1 MMRLRLTILA
11 VTTAALLAAC
21 GVQSNGDS
29 GKGDSG
35 GGGGSGSSS
44 GPIQVGVL
52 ITDTATEAKR
62 NGVSIV
68 SPFRDAAH
76 ALIASVN
83 SAGGVAGRKIEVVDD
98 AIEFTA
104 LNHDSAFEA
113 ICQKF
118 TKDKHVQAV
127 IYDGIIYNNSFNTC
141 LTNAKVPIVYMSGT
155 GASPIGDSVDMK
167 NNPGM
172 FVVDGVSMDRRIKSI
187 MTKAL
192 VANYL
197 PPGSKIGVVME
208 DCPYD
213 QRTYDNTLK
222 PIADKNKITLVKG
235 GVKCAHGYAD
245 NAPSLAQIQNFA
257 LKFKSEGV
265 GSVMFLTTYENGLV
279 YYLAQGA
286 HTQNWTPQ
294 YLLFRQQGFP
304 GTMKIYPPEQLTKM
318 RGFGGIPLSELTS
331 PPAAP
336 AAQAAVQQKCLADAR
351 ANGQAAQKVTD
362 QITVYQV
369 CDAVRLLQQGLTNS
383 GGKGGTDALVP
394 AIEKLGTSFVSALDL
409 NGATQFGPDR
419 HDGMELTAASAYQP
433 SCKCFEYIGGLGSAT
448 PIQ

>member
-11 VTTAALLAAC
+11 VSSAVVLAAC

-29 GKGDSG
+29 GGKN
-35 GGGGSGSSS
+35 GGGSSGAKAS

-52 ITDTATEAKR
+52 ITDTAAEARR

-68 SPFRDAAH
+68 SPVRDTAH

-83 SAGGVAGRKIEVVDD
+83 AAGGIHGRKIEVVDD
-98 AIEFTA
+98 AIEFTDP
-104 LNHDSAFEA
+104 NFDTAFQA

-118 TKDKHVQAV
+118 TQDKHVQAV
-127 IYDGIIYNNSFNTC
+127 LYDGIVYNNSFNTC
-141 LTNAKVPIVYMSGT
+141 LTNAKVPILYMPGT
-155 GASPIGDSVDMK
+155 GASPVGDDIDLK
-167 NNPGM
+167 NNPGV

-187 MTKAL
+187 MNKAL
-192 VANYL
+192 VSNYL
-197 PPGSKIGVVME
+197 PAGSKIGVVME

-213 QRTYDNTLK
+213 QRVYDNTLK
-222 PIADKNKITLVKG
+222 PIADQHNITLVKG

-286 HTQNWTPQ
+286 HTQHWTPQ
-294 YLLFRQQGFP
+294 YLLFRQQGMAD
-304 GTMKIYPPEQLTKM
+304 TMKIYPPEQLTKM
-318 RGFGGIPLSELTS
+318 RGFGGIPLSDLTS
-331 PPAAP
+331 PPAPP
-336 AAQAAVQQKCLADAR
+336 AAQTAVQQKCLADAR
-351 ANGQAAQKVTD
+351 ANGQAAQKLTD

-369 CDAVRLLQQGLTNS
+369 CDVVRLLQQALMNS
-383 GGKGGTDALVP
+383 GGQGGTDALVP

-409 NGATQFGPDR
+409 NGATQFGPGR
-419 HDGMELTAASAYQP
+419 HDGMELTATSAYD
-433 SCKCFEYIGGLGSAT
+433 SACKCFSYTGGPASAT

>member
-1 MMRLRLTILA
+1 MMRLRRTILA
-11 VTTAALLAAC
+11 VSGLAVLAAC
-21 GVQSNGDS
+21 SAQSNGGSDN
-29 GKGDSG
+29 SG
-35 GGGGSGSSS
+35 GTGGPTST

-76 ALIASVN
+76 ALIAAVN
-83 SAGGVAGRKIEVVDD
+83 ARGGMAGRKVQEVDD

-104 LNHDSAFEA
+104 PNHDTAFQA

-127 IYDGIIYNNSFNTC
+127 LYDGIIYNESFNTC

-155 GASPIGDSVDMK
+155 GASPVGDDIDLK
-167 NNPGM
+167 NNPGL
-172 FVVDGVSMDRRIKSI
+172 FVVDGVSMDRRVKSI

-192 VANYL
+192 VSNYL

-208 DCPYD
+208 DCAYD
-213 QRTYDNTLK
+213 QRVYDNTLK
-222 PIADKNKITLVKG
+222 PIADKNHLTLVKG

-265 GSVMFLTTYENGLV
+265 GSVMFVTTYENGLV

-294 YLLFRQQGFP
+294 YLLFRQQGNP

-331 PPAAP
+331 PAAAP
-336 AAQAAVQQKCLADAR
+336 PAQAAVQQKCLADAR
-351 ANGQAAQKVTD
+351 ANGVAAQLLTD

-369 CDAVRLLQQGLTNS
+369 CDVVRLLQQGLVNS

-394 AIEKLGTSFVSALDL
+394 AIEKIGSSFISALDL
-409 NGATQFGPDR
+409 NGVTQFGPGR
-419 HDGMELTAASAYQP
+419 HDGMELTGTSAYGAG
-433 SCKCFEYIGGLGSAT
+433 CKCFEYTGGAASAT

>member
-11 VTTAALLAAC
+11 MTGAAVLAAC
-21 GVQSNGDS
+21 GVQGNSP
-29 GKGDSG
+29 DSG
-35 GGGGSGSSS
+35 GSGGGSSPSKT

-52 ITDTATEAKR
+52 ITDTAAEAKR

-68 SPFRDAAH
+68 NPFRDTAH

-83 SAGGVAGRKIEVVDD
+83 SAGGVDGRKIEVVDD
-98 AIEFTA
+98 AIEFTDP
-104 LNHDSAFEA
+104 NHDTSFQA

-127 IYDGIIYNNSFNTC
+127 LYDGIIYNDSFNTC
-141 LTNAKVPIVYMSGT
+141 LTNAKVPILYMGVT
-155 GASPIGDSVDMK
+155 GSPVGDDTDFK

-172 FVVDGVSMDRRIKSI
+172 FVVDGVSIDRRIKSI
-187 MTKAL
+187 MSKAI
-192 VANYL
+192 VSNYL

-213 QRTYDNTLK
+213 QRVYDNTLK
-222 PIADKNKITLVKG
+222 PIADQNHITLVKG

-286 HTQNWTPQ
+286 HTQHWTPQ
-294 YLLFRQQGFP
+294 YLLFHQQGFP
-304 GTMKIYPPEQLTKM
+304 DTAKIYPPEQLTKM
-318 RGFGGIPLSELTS
+318 RGFGGLPISDLTS

-351 ANGQAAQKVTD
+351 ANGEAAQKLTD
-362 QITVYQV
+362 QVTVYEV
-369 CDAVRLLQQGLTNS
+369 CDVVRLLQQGLTNS
-383 GGKGGTDALVP
+383 GGQGGTDALVP
-394 AIEKLGTSFVSALDL
+394 AIEKIGTSFISALDL
-409 NGATQFGPDR
+409 NGATQFGPGR
-419 HDGMELTAASAYQP
+419 HDGMQLTATSAYDS
-433 SCKCFEYIGGLGSAT
+433 SCKCFSYTGGPASAT

>member
-1 MMRLRLTILA
+1 MRLRRSILA
-11 VTTAALLAAC
+11 VSGVLVLAAC
-21 GVQSNGDS
+21 SAQSNGDS
-29 GKGDSG
+29 NKGSG
-35 GGGGSGSSS
+35 GDGSSGAKAT
-44 GPIQVGVL
+44 GPIQIGVL

-76 ALIASVN
+76 ALIAAVN
-83 SAGGVAGRKIEVVDD
+83 ASGGMAGRKVEVVDD

-104 LNHDSAFEA
+104 PNHDTAFQA

-118 TKDKHVQAV
+118 TQDKHVQAV
-127 IYDGIIYNNSFNTC
+127 LYDGVIYNESFNTC
-141 LTNAKVPIVYMSGT
+141 LTDAKVPILYMSGT
-155 GASPIGDSVDMK
+155 GASPVGDDTDLK
-167 NNPGM
+167 NNPGL
-172 FVVDGVSMDRRIKSI
+172 FVVDGVSMDRRVKSI
-187 MTKAL
+187 MDKAL
-192 VANYL
+192 VSNYL
-197 PPGSKIGVVME
+197 PAGSKIGVVME

-213 QRTYDNTLK
+213 QRVYDNTLK
-222 PIADKNKITLVKG
+222 PIADKNHITLVKG

-318 RGFGGIPLSELTS
+318 RGFGGIPLSDLTN

-351 ANGQAAQKVTD
+351 ANGQAAQLVTD
-362 QITVYQV
+362 QITIYQV
-369 CDAVRLLQQGLTNS
+369 CDVVRLLQQGLTNS
-383 GGKGGTDALVP
+383 GGRGGTDALVP

-409 NGATQFGPDR
+409 NGATQFGPGR
-419 HDGMELTAASAYQP
+419 HDGMELTGTSAY
-433 SCKCFEYIGGLGSAT
+433 SSGCKCFEYTGGSASAT

>member
-1 MMRLRLTILA
+1 MMRLRRTILA
-11 VTTAALLAAC
+11 VSCAVVLAAC
-21 GVQSNGDS
+21 GVQSNGGS
-29 GKGDSG
+29 GNGNSG
-35 GGGGSGSSS
+35 GGGGTKAT

-76 ALIASVN
+76 ALIAAAN
-83 SAGGVAGRKIEVVDD
+83 AAGGIDGRKIEVVDD
-98 AIEFTA
+98 AIEFTSP
-104 LNHDSAFEA
+104 NHDTAFQA

-118 TKDKHVQAV
+118 TQDKHVQAV
-127 IYDGIIYNNSFNTC
+127 LYDGIIYNESFNTC
-141 LTNAKVPIVYMSGT
+141 LTNAKVPILYMSGT
-155 GASPIGDSVDMK
+155 GSSPVGDDTDLK
-167 NNPGM
+167 NNPGV
-172 FVVDGVSMDRRIKSI
+172 FVVDGVSLDRRIKSI
-187 MTKAL
+187 MNKAL
-192 VANYL
+192 VSNYL
-197 PPGSKIGVVME
+197 PSGSKIGVVME

-213 QRTYDNTLK
+213 QRAYDNTLK
-222 PIADKNKITLVKG
+222 PIADQHNVTLVKG

-286 HTQNWTPQ
+286 HTQHWTPQ
-294 YLLFRQQGFP
+294 YLLFHQQGNP
-304 GTMKIYPPEQLTKM
+304 DVMKIYPPEQLTKM

-351 ANGQAAQKVTD
+351 ANGQAAQKLTD
-362 QITVYQV
+362 QITIYQV
-369 CDAVRLLQQGLTNS
+369 CDVVRLLLQGLTNS
-383 GGKGGTDALVP
+383 GGQGGTAALVP
-394 AIEKLGTSFVSALDL
+394 AIEKIGTSFVSALDL
-409 NGATQFGPDR
+409 NGATQFGPGR
-419 HDGMELTAASAYQP
+419 HDGMELTATSAYD
-433 SCKCFEYIGGLGSAT
+433 SGCKCFEYTGGPASAT